1 MQKQYHIAVIGGGAS
16 GLLAAIAAKI
26 EGGADCSV
34 VILERNDRIGR
45 KILSTG
51 NGRCNLGNTVIQ
63 KENYSGSLLEKAFAI
78 FQQAPKTE
86 DYFRQMGLICREE
99 EHRLYP
105 YCNHASAVLDSLRL
119 QVELYGIAV
128 QCDYQIQNLIP
139 KKHGFLLQ
147 SDTES
152 YFAEQVIF
160 ACGGY
165 AAPALGTDGSAYA
178 MLKDLKIAVRPCTP
192 ALCFLKTK
200 TELVRALKGI
210 RLLANASLY
219 ENGIL
224 KRQETWGSAVYR
236 TSVIGYLYI
245 QSICIL

>member
-26 EGGADCSV
+26 EGGAGCSV

-105 YCNHASAVLDSLRL
+105 YCNHASAV
-119 QVELYGIAV
+119 
-128 QCDYQIQNLIP
+128 
-139 KKHGFLLQ
+139 
-147 SDTES
+147 
-152 YFAEQVIF
+152 
-160 ACGGY
+160 
-165 AAPALGTDGSAYA
+165 
-178 MLKDLKIAVRPCTP
+178 
-192 ALCFLKTK
+192 
-200 TELVRALKGI
+200 
-210 RLLANASLY
+210 
-219 ENGIL
+219 
-224 KRQETWGSAVYR
+224 
-236 TSVIGYLYI
+236 
-245 QSICIL
+245 

>member
-86 DYFRQMGLICREE
+86 DYFRQMGL
-99 EHRLYP
+99 
-105 YCNHASAVLDSLRL
+105 
-119 QVELYGIAV
+119 
-128 QCDYQIQNLIP
+128 
-139 KKHGFLLQ
+139 
-147 SDTES
+147 
-152 YFAEQVIF
+152 
-160 ACGGY
+160 
-165 AAPALGTDGSAYA
+165 
-178 MLKDLKIAVRPCTP
+178 
-192 ALCFLKTK
+192 
-200 TELVRALKGI
+200 
-210 RLLANASLY
+210 
-219 ENGIL
+219 
-224 KRQETWGSAVYR
+224 
-236 TSVIGYLYI
+236 
-245 QSICIL
+245 